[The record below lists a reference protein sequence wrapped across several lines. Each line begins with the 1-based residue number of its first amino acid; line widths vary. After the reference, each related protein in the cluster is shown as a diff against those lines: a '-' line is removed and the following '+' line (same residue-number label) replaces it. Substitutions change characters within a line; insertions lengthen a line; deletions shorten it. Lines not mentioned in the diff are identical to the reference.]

1 VTGDVRYVTAD
12 MDRIKADHGMVQG
25 AFEDALWA
33 LSGHTSSLGTQLK
46 QGSRKTWWA
55 AVKWVLNTQHAID
68 DLSQGQLLAEIRKGP
83 GSIFW
88 PLLSED
94 PTMIA
99 DCPRCEHAVV
109 IDKEGLCP
117 GCAYEF
123 EEEN

>member
-1 VTGDVRYVTAD
+1 MRDGRDTTVD
-12 MDRIKADHGMVQG
+12 MDRIRADHGLVQV

-33 LSGHTSSLGTQLK
+33 ASGHTSSLGTQLK

-55 AVKWVLNTQHAID
+55 AVEWVLRLQHTFE
-68 DLSQGQLLAEIRKGP
+68 DLTEGELLGELRKGP
-83 GSIFW
+83 GSVFW

-117 GCAYEF
+117 QCAYEF